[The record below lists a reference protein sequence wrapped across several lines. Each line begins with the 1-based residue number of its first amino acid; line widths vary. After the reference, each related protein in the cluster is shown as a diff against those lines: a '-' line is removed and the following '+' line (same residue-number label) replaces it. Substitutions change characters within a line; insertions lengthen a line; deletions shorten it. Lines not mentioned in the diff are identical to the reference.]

1 MNQKNF
7 LQKHTLLPPADEQ
20 ALSAMLKMF
29 QLLDEISPDG
39 AETESDSSPLSPLRP
54 DIPQEM
60 IAPNQLSS
68 YFSVFSPDGIEIP
81 CILPPKEENDHD
93 RA

>member
-20 ALSAMLKMF
+20 ALSAMLEMF

-39 AETESDSSPLSPLRP
+39 VEKESDFSPLRP

-68 YFSVFSPDGIEIP
+68 HFSVFSPDGIEIP

>member
-20 ALSAMLKMF
+20 ALSAMLEMF

-39 AETESDSSPLSPLRP
+39 AETESDFSPLRP

-68 YFSVFSPDGIEIP
+68 HFSVFSPDGIELP

>member
-39 AETESDSSPLSPLRP
+39 AETESDFSPLSPLRP

-60 IAPNQLSS
+60 IVPNQLSS
-68 YFSVFSPDGIEIP
+68 HFSVFSPDGIEIP
-81 CILPPKEENDHD
+81 SILPPKEENDHD